1 MKTALF
7 IGRFQPFHKGHFDVV
22 QQALKE
28 NDFLIIGI
36 GSAEDN
42 FLPDNPFT
50 AGERFRMIRETLK
63 NEKISAEKYSIIPVR
78 NINNYALWVKH
89 VSLLLPS
96 FETVYT
102 GSPIVKTLFEKEK
115 KYTIKNIKIIHDINA
130 TQVRHAL
137 FENSGWEKMV
147 PTSVA
152 KILREI
158 HGPERLT
165 VIARRSP

>member
-7 IGRFQPFHKGHFDVV
+7 IGRFQPFHIGHLDVIK
-22 QQALKE
+22 QALKE

-50 AGERFRMIRETLK
+50 AGERFGMIRETLK
-63 NEKISAEKYSIIPVR
+63 NEKISAEKYSIVPIR
-78 NINNYALWVKH
+78 NINNYALWTKH
-89 VSLLLPS
+89 VSILLPP

-102 GSPIVKTLFEKEK
+102 GSPIVKKLFEKEK
-115 KYTIKNIKIIHDINA
+115 KYTIKNSKIIHPINA
-130 TQVRHAL
+130 TLIRTAL
-137 FENSGWEKMV
+137 LKNADWEKMV
-147 PTSVA
+147 PPPVA

-158 HGPERLT
+158 NGQERMAIT
-165 VIARRSP
+165 TRP